1 MEHYFS
7 STPQSRSQEKQIKAK
22 LRGHAFAFYT
32 NSGVFAKK
40 EVDFGSRLLIEQV
53 EGESGSRLLDLGCGY
68 GPIGIALAVSCPQL
82 QVVMVDIN
90 ERAVRLAELNSKQNR
105 VEERVEVRVSDG
117 FTAIKAEERFDII
130 VSNPP
135 IRAGKKVIYPWFA
148 QAKQHLQPQGSLW
161 LVVRKQQGAASV
173 IKELQQHYAQV
184 DTGVC
189 KKGYCIIRARVR

>member
-22 LRGHAFAFYT
+22 LRDHAFAFYT
-32 NSGVFAKK
+32 DSGVFAKN

-53 EGESGSRLLDLGCGY
+53 KGESASRLLDLGCGY
-68 GPIGIALAVSCPQL
+68 GPIGIALAVNYPQL

-105 VEERVEVRVSDG
+105 VQERVEVRVSDG
-117 FTAIKAEERFDII
+117 LTAIQPDERFDLI

-148 QAKQHLQPQGSLW
+148 QAKKHLRSQGSLW

-173 IKELQQHYAQV
+173 SKELQLHYEHV
-184 DTGVC
+184 DMVLC
-189 KKGYCIIRARVR
+189 KKGYCIIRAGVR